1 MTNQLTYQQVTDKLT
16 KVEEA
21 IKLLK
26 DKTSKGSEDLEKIK
40 KLKMIRESL
49 ISKKNILTEQNST
62 FVTTK
67 SGDTKVISADSSEID
82 TLKNDPNIKSVE
94 DSQGKKIKE
103 QESDVALNLD
113 YVGKVITT
121 LFSNFLRDIGEEIGE
136 VNYSPTSDS
145 EIKVDLKFKEGSTKS
160 YKFKLEQGKLYI
172 DGQYLIDVQNL
183 PSGEVQ
189 IPEEVLNSAL
199 YRHFENSMNF
209 TDVDVSEVKVT
220 DKGGIPL
227 FVGDRVQ
234 VGKIIFEICFDF
246 ENKIVYLESSGR
258 RFNGGTKNF
267 QTLLENSNILT
278 DELISEN
285 VEVGDKVRIS
295 KSYGGGRGTVVEKT
309 DDFIMLDSGD
319 SYHQG
324 DVVNISRKLG
334 GDLDIGH
341 VDDEPGMLAQSAYET
356 AVYAAKLYKLLR
368 KYEETG
374 VEIDFPNWWQSKLIL
389 SREYISKASHWLDYA
404 TMKSEVE

>member
-1 MTNQLTYQQVTDKLT
+1 MASQLTIQQVSDKLT

-21 IKLLK
+21 LKFLVDKNPKGFKQLDKIEKLN
-26 DKTSKGSEDLEKIK
+26 I
-40 KLKMIRESL
+40 IRESL
-49 ISKKNILTEQNST
+49 LSKKNILLEQTST

-67 SGDTKVISADSSEID
+67 SGDTKVISADSSEMD
-82 TLKNDPNIKSVE
+82 TLKKDPNIKSVE

-103 QESDVALNLD
+103 QDEDLALNLD
-113 YVGKVITT
+113 YVGKVVTT

-136 VNYSPTSDS
+136 VDYNPTSET
-145 EIKVDLKFKEGSTKS
+145 EIEVNLEFKEGSTKS

-172 DGQYLIDVQNL
+172 DNQYLIDVQAL

-189 IPEEVLNSAL
+189 IPEEVFNSAL
-199 YRHFENSMNF
+199 YRHFENRMNF
-209 TDVDVSEVKVT
+209 TDIDVSEVKVT
-220 DKGGIPL
+220 DKEGIPL
-227 FVGDRVQ
+227 FVGDRIE
-234 VGKIIFEICFDF
+234 VGKIIFEICFDY
-246 ENKIVYLESSGR
+246 ENKLVYLESMGR
-258 RFNGGTKNF
+258 KFNGGTKEFNI
-267 QTLLENSNILT
+267 LLENSNILT

-285 VEVGDKVRIS
+285 VEIGDKVKIS
-295 KSYGGGRGTVVEKT
+295 KNYGGGKGTVVEKT

-334 GDLDIGH
+334 ADLDIGH

-368 KYEETG
+368 KYEDTG
-374 VEIDFPNWWQSKLIL
+374 LEIDFPNWWQSKLIL

-404 TMKSEVE
+404 TMKSKVE

>member
-1 MTNQLTYQQVTDKLT
+1 MSNQLTFQQVTDKLT

-21 IKLLK
+21 IKFLM
-26 DKTSKGSEDLEKIK
+26 DKNPKGSEQLDKLK
-40 KLKMIRESL
+40 KLEIIRESL
-49 ISKKNILTEQNST
+49 ISKKSLLLEQSST

-67 SGDTKVISADSSEID
+67 SGDTKVISADSGEIN

-94 DSQGKKIKE
+94 DSQGRKLKE
-103 QESDVALNLD
+103 QETDIALNLD
-113 YVGKVITT
+113 YVGKVVTT

-136 VNYSPTSDS
+136 VDYSPTS
-145 EIKVDLKFKEGSTKS
+145 ETEVKVDLKFKEGSSKS
-160 YKFKLEQGKLYI
+160 YKFKLERGKLYI
-172 DGQYLIDVQNL
+172 DGQYLIDVQAL

-220 DKGGIPL
+220 DKDGIPL

-234 VGKIIFEICFDF
+234 VGKVIFEICFNY
-246 ENKIVYLESSGR
+246 ENKLVYLNSRGKI
-258 RFNGGTKNF
+258 FNGGTKEF
-267 QTLLENSNILT
+267 WTLLENSNILT
-278 DELISEN
+278 DELISES

-295 KSYGGGRGTVVEKT
+295 KSYGGGKGVVVEKT

-334 GDLDIGH
+334 ADLDIGH

-368 KYEETG
+368 KYEDTG
-374 VEIDFPNWWQSKLIL
+374 LEIDFPNWWQSKLIL

-404 TMKSEVE
+404 TMKSKVE